1 MESEGGVGGQRKRF
15 SEVGNKEES
24 FEEQGAMLTG
34 RVGDGGG

>member
-1 MESEGGVGGQRKRF
+1 VEERGGGVLRGG
-15 SEVGNKEES
+15 GYKEES